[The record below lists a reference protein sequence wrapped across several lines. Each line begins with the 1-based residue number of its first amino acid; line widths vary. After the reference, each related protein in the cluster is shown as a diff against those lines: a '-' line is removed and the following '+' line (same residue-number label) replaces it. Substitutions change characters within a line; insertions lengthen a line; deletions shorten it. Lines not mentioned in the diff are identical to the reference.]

1 MQLWGEFLAVP
12 PWARHRSTRSR
23 WGPGWAWPALLLC
36 GSRRGHPRA
45 VCAPKAAAAFSEEG
59 LEAFLC
65 AWAARSLQWCLGAV
79 PWVLEHGEHSR
90 SVLCPQ
96 TGMEHFG
103 GMDGLKGLLPQWIH
117 PREGCGKGLWSCQQ
131 WGQGVPMVGTSLLG
145 RGAASPT
152 PSLLWDRPSPA
163 SAFASRW
170 HFVLQNVSEAFAGCT
185 ITWK

>member
-1 MQLWGEFLAVP
+1 MSSCLFLP
-12 PWARHRSTRSR
+12 
-23 WGPGWAWPALLLC
+23 GPGTGAHGAGGTRLGMAALLLC

-45 VCAPKAAAAFSEEG
+45 VCAPKAAAAFREEG

-65 AWAARSLQWCLGAV
+65 PRSLQWCLGAV

-90 SVLCPQ
+90 SVLSPQ
-96 TGMEHFG
+96 TGMGHFG
-103 GMDGLKGLLPQWIH
+103 GMDGFTGLLPQWIH
-117 PREGCGKGLWSCQQ
+117 PRGGCGKGLWSCQQ

-145 RGAASPT
+145 RGAASPA